1 VTSNAEVTWK
11 SIGKFLLAVLGAL
24 AYVYGLLWLR
34 GLGQ

>member
-1 VTSNAEVTWK
+1 VSAEVTWK

-34 GLGQ
+34 GLGE